1 MFITPTPP
9 SISIPPLNHPPSHYP
24 SLPLT
29 LPPSLAPSLL
39 RSLPPFLLP
48 PPPSQ
53 MVVEALLATE
63 GFVVTP
69 AMDGPEALQARY
81 DNNA

>member
-1 MFITPTPP
+1 MQLFKNRTRIGKSAKGENRARSRYFLEGAKSFP
-9 SISIPPLNHPPSHYP
+9 
-24 SLPLT
+24 
-29 LPPSLAPSLL
+29 PSLL
-39 RSLPPFLLP
+39 RSRPPFLLP